1 MTDAVRRLEALPMQ
15 TRLMPLGD
23 IDVDNRTVLLT
34 WTTGAT
40 TRRKRMIGFDAIESF
55 DETLVVSEAAIDL
68 TRMKAGAPV
77 VDTHQTTSIAFQLA
91 VVDDAWI
98 VGERGDARIR
108 FPSAGIDPASDRAF
122 GMVREKIIRNVSVGY
137 RIDQVR
143 LVEPTRPGDVLQM
156 IVERWTPLELSL
168 VTVPV
173 DPGAQTR
180 SADLASFPVA
190 VTRPEAVGMSATA
203 AARSRMGLRARF
215 AGLAAR

>member
-1 MTDAVRRLEALPMQ
+1 MSTARRLEALPMQ
-15 TRLMPLGD
+15 TRLMPLGE
-23 IDVDNRTVLLT
+23 VDADARTVLLT

-40 TRRKRMIGFDAIESF
+40 TRRMRMIGFDAIEPF

-68 TRMKAGAPV
+68 SRLKAGGPV
-77 VDTHQTTSIAFQLA
+77 VDSHQVTSISFQLA

-143 LVEPTRPGDVLQM
+143 LVEPSRPGDVLQM

-180 SADLASFPVA
+180 AADLATFPLA
-190 VTRPEAVGMSATA
+190 VTAEPPAGLTSPA
-203 AARSRMGLRARF
+203 AARARMGLRAKLS
-215 AGLAAR
+215 GLTA